1 MKILLPENIFA
12 RILSSALIQN
22 DKDTINFYPSGLLS
36 KNLASNKNA
45 IALIPTMDLLNHR
58 DLFISQSLG
67 ISFDESIS
75 NSYIYFNQNEKL
87 EKEVVLAGDVSSNE
101 AVLTKILFAEVY
113 GIDVQLSFEK
123 INGGTSDK
131 NRVLVGD
138 RNFIEGN
145 LNSAIS
151 FTEEIIELIT
161 APYVNFVFAS
171 ESEITLKD
179 FQSRYQKIISELDTS
194 QMIEKTNDSFSTDI
208 KNYLTDNIQHVVFNF
223 NAQDLEGI
231 KQLLELPYFQG
242 IIDDLIEVK
251 FV

>member
-22 DKDTINFYPSGLLS
+22 DKDTIIFYPSGLLS

-87 EKEVVLAGDVSSNE
+87 EKEVILAGDVSSNE

-123 INGGTSDK
+123 INGGISDK

>member
-22 DKDTINFYPSGLLS
+22 DKDTIIFYPSGLLS

-87 EKEVVLAGDVSSNE
+87 EKEVILAGDVSSNE

>member
-22 DKDTINFYPSGLLS
+22 DKDTIIFYPSGLLS
-36 KNLASNKNA
+36 KNLANNKNA
-45 IALIPTMDLLNHR
+45 VALIPTMDLLNHR

-131 NRVLVGD
+131 SRVLVGD

>member
-22 DKDTINFYPSGLLS
+22 DKDTIIFYPSGLLS

-87 EKEVVLAGDVSSNE
+87 EKEVILAGDVSSNE

-123 INGGTSDK
+123 INGGISDK

-161 APYVNFVFAS
+161 APYVNYVFAS

>member
-22 DKDTINFYPSGLLS
+22 DKDTIIFYPSGLLS

-123 INGGTSDK
+123 INGGISDK

-208 KNYLTDNIQHVVFNF
+208 KNYLADNIQHVVFNF